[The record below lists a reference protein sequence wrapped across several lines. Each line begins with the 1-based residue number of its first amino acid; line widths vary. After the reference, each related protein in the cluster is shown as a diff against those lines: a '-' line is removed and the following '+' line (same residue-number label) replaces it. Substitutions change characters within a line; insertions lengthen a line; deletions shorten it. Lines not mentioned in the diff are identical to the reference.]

1 MATLADLLRAGYV
14 PPTDSALADPIKEHF
29 KTLPQQLAKNQAALD
44 SAIGSWNKTD
54 FATGQPNPNYR
65 PEAIAELTQL
75 MPNMAGMIKGV
86 NGQPLT
92 LYHGTKSNIEEFV
105 PSKGGEYGGG
115 IYFGET
121 PEQAFYFAKN
131 AKGTE
136 GENIIPVHL
145 DIKNP
150 LNVTAYERDKV
161 RSKNIKQLEKKGYD
175 GIVATGL
182 TGEKQYIAFKPEQ
195 VVSTITKKPI
205 TRKDILEQEL
215 KKRVE

>member
-1 MATLADLLRAGYV
+1 MPTLSDLLRTGYK
-14 PPTDSALADPIKEHF
+14 PPTASPMGDPIVEHF
-29 KTLPQQLAKNQAALD
+29 RTLPQQLATNQAAMD
-44 SAIGSWNKTD
+44 KTMAGMYKTD
-54 FATGQPNPNYR
+54 MLTGQPNPNYY
-65 PEAIAELTQL
+65 PEAMGEFTQM

-86 NGQPLT
+86 TGKPLT

-121 PEQAFYFAKN
+121 PEQASYFAKN

-136 GENIIPVHL
+136 GENFIPVIL

-161 RSKNIKQLEKKGYD
+161 RSKSIKQLEKKGYD

-182 TGEKQYIAFKPEQ
+182 TGEKQYIAFRPEQ
-195 VVSTITKKPI
+195 VISTISKEPM
-205 TRKDILEQEL
+205 TRKQLIEQEL